1 MERLRR
7 NRCNVLALPKVWKLG
22 PSISVTS
29 DDKPISI
36 REQAIRTALAF
47 LAVQRARKTPAD
59 LRRREQAIVLKLRDS
74 LTYRFESLPWHSHL
88 LGLLR
93 SSAERRLATSL
104 PGRIEDHSL
113 MMLAGSEQ
121 QWVFDDLVFNSL
133 AAFDYLGNFVGFA
146 YYGDRRR
153 KAKWDRIQ
161 KFARDKAYE
170 TQQHPLARVSTGPV
184 GAVINEAHAMLVG
197 GLSDYRA
204 ALIHYEAL
212 VGQGTVNTHFGAN
225 VKGGMKRTLEMRP
238 PSEFNKYLR
247 RQSEI
252 SGESLQDAAAWIVSA
267 TEQQILTVLKQL
279 ERDLRVEGG
288 SDSETGGLVIE
299 MLL

>member
-1 MERLRR
+1 MERRLTPARWG
-7 NRCNVLALPKVWKLG
+7 AL
-22 PSISVTS
+22 SIISVTS
-29 DDKPISI
+29 DQKPISV
-36 REQAIRTALAF
+36 REQAIGTALAF
-47 LAVQRARKTPAD
+47 LAVQRARKTPAE

-104 PGRIEDHSL
+104 PGRIEDHNL
-113 MMLAGSEQ
+113 MMHAGSEQ
-121 QWVFDDLVFNSL
+121 QWIFDDLVFNSL

-146 YYGDRRR
+146 YYGDRRK

-161 KFARDKAYE
+161 KFARDKDYE
-170 TQQHPLARVSTGPV
+170 TQQHPSARVSTGPV
-184 GAVINEAHAMLVG
+184 GEVINEAHATLVE

-247 RQSEI
+247 RQSDI
-252 SGESLQDAAAWIVSA
+252 AGESLQDAAAWIVRT
-267 TEQQILTVLKQL
+267 TEQKILSILKQL

-288 SDSETGGLVIE
+288 SDPETGGLAIE